1 MELVLVGISHKTCP
15 VETREAF
22 SITPERRRLLLR
34 AMLSG
39 GLAAEELVWV
49 STCNRVDLYAV
60 GEKRD
65 CETAL
70 IGFLSDPAACLQIG
84 DLPSANK
91 QAGGAA
97 PSLYDGNQ
105 PAAGKA
111 MPAPYQAPPAGVW
124 RGLWPSNGHLYSKTG
139 KEALDHLLSV
149 ACGLDSMVVGEN
161 EILGQLKDS
170 YYAAKSA
177 GTTGRLTN
185 MLFQR
190 AIGVGKHVRAN
201 TKISQGGR
209 SVAFVAVQ
217 YAGRI
222 FGDLANARVLL
233 LGAGE
238 LAEAAASVFA
248 EKKAGLTVINRTHA
262 RAQELAAKFSAQC
275 LPWESLEEA
284 LAVADVALVSTA
296 SPEPVITK
304 DLMKKI
310 MALRHGNPVFLVDI
324 SVPRNIQPEA
334 GGLSNVYLYNI
345 DDLERIVAE
354 NLAQLSGEI
363 KKAREIIDAKG
374 AEIWDRFSQDSS
386 VDPAGFTGPLVIG
399 TRGSRLAR
407 AQTDIVCGLIRNE
420 GIAIEQKVIKTGG
433 DIFLDESAE
442 KLIAADGKGLFIKEI
457 ERDLLDGGIKLAM
470 HSLKDLPGELAE
482 GLLIAAHLKR
492 EDPRDAIITR
502 SSLRLSAEGGPP
514 PIQHGGHSA
523 GLCGGKLADLPAGS
537 RIATG
542 SLRRRFQIAKLKP
555 DAVFV
560 PMRGNMDTRL
570 AKLERGDC
578 DALVV
583 AVAALKR
590 LGLEKKITQIFSVD
604 EVVPA
609 PGQGVIV
616 VEACTSDLQTLRLAR
631 RLDHP
636 RTRLCA
642 ECERMFLAAL
652 GGGCATPLGAYAD
665 LTEEGLLFKLFWS
678 DAAGAKRLNYETIID
693 CSRISESI
701 TDLAA
706 RLKQLV

>member
-1 MELVLVGISHKTCP
+1 MELVLVGLSHKTCP
-15 VETREAF
+15 VGTREAF

-34 AMLSG
+34 TMLSG

-60 GEKRD
+60 GKKKD
-65 CETAL
+65 CEAAL
-70 IGFLSDPAACLQIG
+70 IRFLSDPPQY
-84 DLPSANK
+84 DANK
-91 QAGGAA
+91 
-97 PSLYDGNQ
+97 

-111 MPAPYQAPPAGVW
+111 MPDAVSMRAQMQHQTLCAASGQ
-124 RGLWPSNGHLYSKTG
+124 GLWRDSFPGDFLTGGHRVAVSPASNGHLYSKTG
-139 KEALDHLLSV
+139 KEALDHLLNV

-170 YYAAKSA
+170 YYGAKSA
-177 GTTGRLTN
+177 GTTGRFTN
-185 MLFQR
+185 ILFQR

-201 TKISQGGR
+201 TKISSGGR

-222 FGDLANARVLL
+222 FGELAGAKVLL

-238 LAEAAASVFA
+238 MAETAASAFA
-248 EKKAGLTVINRTHA
+248 QKKAALTVINRTHA
-262 RAQELAAKFSAQC
+262 KGQELAAKFSAQC
-275 LPWESLEEA
+275 RPWENLAEA
-284 LAVADVALVSTA
+284 LADADVVLVSTA

-310 MALRHGNPVFLVDI
+310 MGLRHGNPVFLVDI
-324 SVPRNIQPEA
+324 SVPRNIQPET
-334 GGLSNVYLYNI
+334 GRLSNVYLYNI

-354 NLAQLSGEI
+354 NLARLSGEI
-363 KKAREIIDAKG
+363 KKARGIIDSKS
-374 AEIWDRFSQDSS
+374 AEIWDKFSRDSS
-386 VDPAGFTGPLVIG
+386 VGPADFNGPLVIG
-399 TRGSRLAR
+399 TRGSRLAL
-407 AQTDIVCGLIRNE
+407 AQTDIICGLIRNE
-420 GIAIEQKVIKTGG
+420 GVAIERKIIKTGG
-433 DIFLDESAE
+433 DLFLEDSME

-482 GLLIAAHLKR
+482 GLVVAAYLKR

-502 SSLRLSAEGGPP
+502 S
-514 PIQHGGHSA
+514 
-523 GLCGGKLADLPAGS
+523 GLKLADLPPGS

-555 DAVFV
+555 DAVFA
-560 PMRGNMDTRL
+560 PMRGNIDTRL

-583 AVAALKR
+583 AIAALKR
-590 LGLEKKITQIFSVD
+590 LGLEKKAAQIFSVD

-616 VEACTSDLQTLRLAR
+616 IEAGSSDLGMLRLAR

-636 RTRLCA
+636 RTRICSD
-642 ECERMFLAAL
+642 CERLFLAAL
-652 GGGCATPLGAYAD
+652 GGGCATPLGAYAEI
-665 LTEEGLLFKLFWS
+665 TEEGLLFRVFWS
-678 DAAGAKRLNYETIID
+678 APDGKKRLNFGTYID
-693 CSRISESI
+693 CSRLSESV

-706 RLKQLV
+706 RIKQLV

>member
-1 MELVLVGISHKTCP
+1 MELVLVGLSHKTCP

-22 SITPERRRLLLR
+22 SINPERRRLLLK

-60 GEKRD
+60 GKKKD
-65 CETAL
+65 CEAAL
-70 IGFLSDPAACLQIG
+70 IGFLSDP
-84 DLPSANK
+84 
-91 QAGGAA
+91 
-97 PSLYDGNQ
+97 SLYDGIGKRQVEVEAKVKQLQIPALPLPQ
-105 PAAGKA
+105 PIPLPAVHKPGGGQGYASAA
-111 MPAPYQAPPAGVW
+111 QE
-124 RGLWPSNGHLYSKTG
+124 LCSSSGHLYSKAG
-139 KEALDHLLSV
+139 KEALDHLLNV

-177 GTTGRLTN
+177 GTTGRITN
-185 MLFQR
+185 TLFQR
-190 AIGVGKHVRAN
+190 AIGVGKQVRAN
-201 TKISQGGR
+201 TNISRGGR

-222 FGDLANARVLL
+222 FGDLADAKVLL

-238 LAEAAASVFA
+238 MAEAAASTFA
-248 EKKAGLTVINRTHA
+248 DKKAALTVVNRTYA
-262 RAQELAAKFSAQC
+262 RGQELAARFSAQC
-275 LPWESLEEA
+275 LPWEKLEEA
-284 LAVADVALVSTA
+284 LTGADVVLVSTS

-324 SVPRNIQPEA
+324 SVPRNIQAET
-334 GGLSNVYLYNI
+334 GSLSNVYLYNI

-354 NLAQLSGEI
+354 NLALLSGEI
-363 KKAREIIDAKG
+363 KKAREIIDAKS
-374 AEIWDRFSQDSS
+374 AEIWEKFSQDSS
-386 VDPAGFTGPLVIG
+386 VDPASFTAPLLIG
-399 TRGSRLAR
+399 TRGSRLAL
-407 AQTDIVCGLIRNE
+407 AQTDIICGLVRKE
-420 GIAIEQKVIKTGG
+420 GLTIEKKIIKTSG
-433 DIFLDESAE
+433 DMFLDDPVE
-442 KLIAADGKGLFIKEI
+442 KLIASDGKGLFVKEI

-482 GLLIAAHLKR
+482 GLVIAAYLKR
-492 EDPRDAIITR
+492 EDPRDALITR
-502 SSLRLSAEGGPP
+502 S
-514 PIQHGGHSA
+514 
-523 GLCGGKLADLPAGS
+523 GLKLAELPAGS
-537 RIATG
+537 KIGTG
-542 SLRRRFQIAKLKP
+542 SVRRRFQLAKLAP
-555 DAVFV
+555 GAVFV

-583 AVAALKR
+583 AGAALKR
-590 LGLEKKITQIFSVD
+590 LGLEKRITQFFSVD

-609 PGQGVIV
+609 PGQGVIAI
-616 VEACTSDLQTLRLAR
+616 EAVASDLQALRLAR

-642 ECERMFLAAL
+642 ECERLFLAAL
-652 GGGCATPLGAYAD
+652 GGGCATPLGAYAEITGD
-665 LTEEGLLFKLFWS
+665 GLLFRVFWS
-678 DAAGAKRLNYETIID
+678 DAAGTKRFNYEAIID
-693 CSRISESI
+693 CSRMSEAI

-706 RLKQLV
+706 RIKQFF

>member
-1 MELVLVGISHKTCP
+1 MELVLVGLSHKTCP
-15 VETREAF
+15 VEVREAF
-22 SITPERRRLLLR
+22 SITPERRRLLLK

-39 GLAAEELVWV
+39 DLAAEELVWV
-49 STCNRVDLYAV
+49 STCNCVDLYAV

-65 CETAL
+65 CEAAL
-70 IGFLSDPAACLQIG
+70 IGFLSDP
-84 DLPSANK
+84 
-91 QAGGAA
+91 
-97 PSLYDGNQ
+97 SLYDANKPG
-105 PAAGKA
+105 G
-111 MPAPYQAPPAGVW
+111 
-124 RGLWPSNGHLYSKTG
+124 GHLYSKAG

-185 MLFQR
+185 ILFQR
-190 AIGVGKHVRAN
+190 AIGVGKHVRTN
-201 TKISQGGR
+201 TKISRGGR

-222 FGDLANARVLL
+222 FGDLADARVLL

-238 LAEAAASVFA
+238 MAEAAASAFA
-248 EKKAGLTVINRTHA
+248 EKKAGLTVINRTHDKG
-262 RAQELAAKFSAQC
+262 RELAARFSAKC

-284 LAVADVALVSTA
+284 LTGADVALVSTA

-310 MALRHGNPVFLVDI
+310 MALRHGNPVFLLDI
-324 SVPRNIQPEA
+324 SVPRNIQPET
-334 GGLSNVYLYNI
+334 GTLSNVYLYNI
-345 DDLERIVAE
+345 DDLERIAAE
-354 NLAQLSGEI
+354 NLAQLSEEI
-363 KKAREIIDAKG
+363 KKAQGIIDARS

-399 TRGSRLAR
+399 TRGSRLAL
-407 AQTDIVCGLIRNE
+407 AQTDIICGLIRNE
-420 GIAIEQKVIKTGG
+420 GLAIDKKIIKTSG
-433 DIFLDESAE
+433 DMFLDDSVE
-442 KLIAADGKGLFIKEI
+442 KLIAADGKGLFVKEI
-457 ERDLLDGGIKLAM
+457 ERDLLEGGIKLAM
-470 HSLKDLPGELAE
+470 HSLKDLPGELAG

-492 EDPRDAIITR
+492 EDPRDALITR
-502 SSLRLSAEGGPP
+502 SSLRLSAEGGP
-514 PIQHGGHSA
+514 A

-542 SLRRRFQIAKLKP
+542 SLRRRFQIAKLVP

-636 RTRLCA
+636 RTRICA

-665 LTEEGLLFKLFWS
+665 ITEEGLLFRIFWS

-693 CSRISESI
+693 CSQMSESI